1 MSYASGGVIQAND
14 YNNLAW
20 GGNTTGSYNG
30 TVTNLAQVMGVGY
43 GYRGYGQTI
52 TAINAVA
59 ATNTVTA
66 TQWAGLVYLLN
77 RALGHQSGAG
87 AQLAT
92 GSNIG
97 IVAGATISAFAN
109 VATGVGTV
117 NTNANV
123 YATQGSTTTG
133 TGYSASLTGGSG
145 TLSGTFTRTIT
156 FPSGDAAR
164 YFFNAGGQI
173 NWVITSATNNN
184 GTLRSAD
191 LVTQFASYQAGGSV
205 KNASSIPRTGS
216 GGTVNTANTGLG
228 YWALTSSAQECS
240 KITSANYR
248 YEYNSDYTA
257 VSLRTNGVQG
267 SNGDVGSVL
276 YIDFGW
282 YMFSTYAGL
291 NDDVNVTVNHRIDI
305 VAPESTYLQASWT
318 LPTIT

>member
-1 MSYASGGVIQAND
+1 MSYSSGGVIQAND

-20 GGNTTGSYNG
+20 GGNSTGVYNS
-30 TVTNLAQVMGVGY
+30 TITNLAQVMGVGY

-52 TAINAVA
+52 SAIDAVA

-77 RALGHQSGAG
+77 RALGHQSGAA

-109 VATGVGTV
+109 VATAVGTV
-117 NTNANV
+117 NTNANL
-123 YATQGSTTTG
+123 YTAQGSTTTG
-133 TGYSASLTGGSG
+133 SNYAQAITGTSA
-145 TLSGTFTRTIT
+145 TFQNIWTRTIT

-173 NWVITSATNNN
+173 NYVISSATNNN

-191 LVTQFASYQAGGSV
+191 LVTQWATYQASGTIKGI
-205 KNASSIPRTGS
+205 SSSRGGS
-216 GGTVNTANTGLG
+216 GGTPSTASIG
-228 YWALTSSAQECS
+228 YWGATTATQTICQV
-240 KITSANYR
+240 TSANYR
-248 YEYNSDYTA
+248 YEYNSDYTNVRIRTSTQNSSGSGDKGA
-257 VSLRTNGVQG
+257 VVYL
-267 SNGDVGSVL
+267 
-276 YIDFGW
+276 DFGS

-318 LPTIT
+318 IPTIT